1 MHIIF
6 MMIVRHA
13 TVVKP
18 FQETRQ
24 RRGSGSS
31 KIFIFSPL
39 LNTHV
44 LHHMVNFIIYPL
56 RHDTFS
62 KFLQWVGH
70 MGALKTRI
78 WALSSDSLV
87 FKDKQEIHHKT
98 IWIAVQLLS
107 CVWFFAT
114 PWTAASQASVSFPYL
129 PEFAQSHVHWVSD
142 AISPSHPLSPPLL
155 LPQSFPSSGSLH
167 QIAEVLVLQ
176 L

>member
-87 FKDKQEIHHKT
+87 FKDKQENHHKT

-114 PWTAASQASVSFPYL
+114 PWTAASQASVSFPIL
-129 PEFAQSHVHWVSD
+129 QSLLKVMSTESVMLSHHL
-142 AISPSHPLSPPLL
+142 ILYHPLSFCL
-155 LPQSFPSSGSLH
+155 QSFPSSGSSH